1 MWNLIYSFEN
11 IGLAYLFI
19 LLLSIFIIW
28 LVTKLIKFIP
38 DNYEDEPLET
48 RVVLKASEMLLIA
61 LGLFAVFWVI
71 RTFGYLFLAGGI
83 YEVILYLIN
92 L

>member
-1 MWNLIYSFEN
+1 VRNFIYSFEN

-19 LLLSIFIIW
+19 LLVSIFTIW
-28 LVTKLIKFIP
+28 VVSKLIKFIP

-61 LGLFAVFWVI
+61 LGLFSVFWVI
-71 RTFGYLFLAGGI
+71 RTVGYLVLAGGF
-83 YEVILYLIN
+83 YEVILYLNN